1 MTTAVTASPH
11 TVNFAHTTY
20 NLPAN
25 CFAGMFVPNA
35 GVIYHIQCCISG
47 IMIYRILQI
56 RLKGMPMCMGH
67 VRSHDLDGTS
77 SVSSP
82 TVSGAG
88 LRMWLPGFQKTRKS
102 SPATGVIWDYILQKG
117 WQTLVCFPFPD
128 LVLVTGLVSN
138 ATLGF
143 ISLKSSILTHLVFKG
158 DPHLI
163 LQLQ

>member
-1 MTTAVTASPH
+1 
-11 TVNFAHTTY
+11 
-20 NLPAN
+20 
-25 CFAGMFVPNA
+25 
-35 GVIYHIQCCISG
+35 
-47 IMIYRILQI
+47 
-56 RLKGMPMCMGH
+56 MGH

-88 LRMWLPGFQKTRKS
+88 LRMWLPGFQKTGKS
-102 SPATGVIWDYILQKG
+102 SPATEVIWDYILQKG

-128 LVLVTGLVSN
+128 LVLVTGLASN

-143 ISLKSSILTHLVFKG
+143 ISLKSSILTHLVFKA

-163 LQLQ
+163 LQLQKIGKYVRPKSGLSTVHVRYVLLTEMIEMEMSIYSTPGYPRVDGKRAGHPEFGQ